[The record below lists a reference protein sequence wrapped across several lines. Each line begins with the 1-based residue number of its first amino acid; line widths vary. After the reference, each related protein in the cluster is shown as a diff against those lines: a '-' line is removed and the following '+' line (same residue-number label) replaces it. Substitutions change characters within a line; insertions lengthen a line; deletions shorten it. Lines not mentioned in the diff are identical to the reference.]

1 MTKTNLLFNNNDI
14 NLRLGKKQVSW
25 LMITYLVFPQI
36 LYLVYFIIIDLML
49 GMNIPGVLS
58 YGIDTIVTLITMSIM
73 LFIMRKHIPK
83 ILEGFKDIKIYTL
96 ALKLY
101 FVIMIFNI
109 IMGLFITEQ
118 GANQEAINNMVKDSP
133 YTQFIA
139 VVIFAPIMEEIIF
152 RFAIFRSILHKNRIL
167 AYVVSS
173 LIFGSVHLIMSIF
186 QGSLGQDIVLLPV
199 YTMLGAVFAYAYD
212 STGKLSAPIIAHML
226 NNLVAFLPMI
236 LL

>member
-1 MTKTNLLFNNNDI
+1 MTKLNLLFNNNDI

-25 LMITYLVFPQI
+25 LIITYLLFPQI
-36 LYLVYFIIIDLML
+36 LYLVYFIIIDMVL
-49 GMNIPGVLS
+49 GMNIPDS
-58 YGIDTIVTLITMSIM
+58 TYGLDTIVTLITMSLM
-73 LFIMRKHIPK
+73 LLILRKHIPK

-101 FVIMIFNI
+101 LVIMVLNI

-118 GANQEAINNMVKDSP
+118 GANQEAINNMIQDSP

-152 RFAIFRSILHKNRIL
+152 RFVIFRSLLHKNRIL

-173 LIFGSVHLIMSIF
+173 LIFGSVHLIMSVF
-186 QGSLGQDIVLLPV
+186 QGSLAQDIVLLPV
-199 YTMLGAVFAYAYD
+199 YTMLGAVFAFAYD
-212 STGKLSAPIIAHML
+212 YTGKLSAPIVAHML
-226 NNLVAFLPMI
+226 TNLVAFLPMI

>member
-1 MTKTNLLFNNNDI
+1 MSKSNLLFNTNDI
-14 NLRLGKKQVSW
+14 NLRVEKKQISW
-25 LMITYLVFPQI
+25 LITTYLLFPQI
-36 LYLVYFIIIDLML
+36 FYLIFYVIVYKVLNVNIPDAHAYIIDTA
-49 GMNIPGVLS
+49 I
-58 YGIDTIVTLITMSIM
+58 TLITMSLM

-101 FVIMIFNI
+101 LLIMVLNI

-118 GANQEAINNMVKDSP
+118 GANQEAINNMVKNSP

-152 RFAIFRSILHKNRIL
+152 RFVIFRSILHKNRIL

-173 LIFGSVHLIMSIF
+173 LIFGSVHLIMSVF
-186 QGSLGQDIVLLPV
+186 QGSLGQDIILLPV

-212 STGKLSAPIIAHML
+212 SSGKLSAPIMAHML

>member
-1 MTKTNLLFNNNDI
+1 MTKSNLLFSTNDI
-14 NLRLGKKQVSW
+14 NLRLEKKQISW
-25 LMITYLVFPQI
+25 LIVIYLLLPQI
-36 LYLVYFIIIDLML
+36 LYLVYFIICDVVL
-49 GMNIPGVLS
+49 GMNISDNLM
-58 YGIDTIVTLITMSIM
+58 YGLDTVVTLITMSLM
-73 LFIMRKHIPK
+73 LFILRKHMPK

-101 FVIMIFNI
+101 LVIMVLNI

-118 GANQEAINNMVKDSP
+118 GANQEAINNMIQDSP

-152 RFAIFRSILHKNRIL
+152 RYAIFKSILYKNRIL

-186 QGSLGQDIVLLPV
+186 QGSLSQDIVLLPV
-199 YTMLGAVFAYAYD
+199 YTMLGAVFAFAYD
-212 STGKLSAPIIAHML
+212 HTGKLSAPIVAHML
-226 NNLVAFLPMI
+226 NNFVAFLPMI

>member
-1 MTKTNLLFNNNDI
+1 MTKSNLLFNKNDI
-14 NLRLGKKQVSW
+14 DLRLGKKQTSW
-25 LMITYLVFPQI
+25 LIITYLLFPQI
-36 LYLVYFIIIDLML
+36 LYLVYFIIIDVVL
-49 GMNIPGVLS
+49 GMNIPDVLS
-58 YGIDTIVTLITMSIM
+58 YGVDTVVTLITMSIM
-73 LFIMRKHIPK
+73 LFILRKHMPK
-83 ILEGFKDIKIYTL
+83 LLEGFKDIKIYTL

-101 FVIMIFNI
+101 LVIMVFNI

-118 GANQEAINNMVKDSP
+118 GANQEAINNMIQDSP

-152 RFAIFRSILHKNRIL
+152 RFVIFRSVFHKNRIL

-173 LIFGSVHLIMSIF
+173 LIFGSVHLIMSVF
-186 QGSLGQDIVLLPV
+186 QGSLSQDIVLLPV
-199 YTMLGAVFAYAYD
+199 YTMLGAVFAFAYD
-212 STGKLSAPIIAHML
+212 YTGKLSAPIVAHML